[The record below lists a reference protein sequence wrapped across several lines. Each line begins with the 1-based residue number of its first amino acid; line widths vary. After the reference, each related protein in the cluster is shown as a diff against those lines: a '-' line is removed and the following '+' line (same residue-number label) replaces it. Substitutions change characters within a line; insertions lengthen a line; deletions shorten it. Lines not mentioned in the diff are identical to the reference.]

1 MDQVRLSLRHLRS
14 FLAVADAG
22 SVTGASEI
30 VHVTQSAVTQAVAR
44 LEAVLGAT
52 LFERRPRGM
61 SLTPTGRILEARA
74 RAAFRL
80 IDSPAPSTVQMDAFL
95 AVADAGSYAAAAA
108 LTGQSEAGL
117 HRSVTDLAFTM
128 REPVFERRGRGLAL
142 TTFGRNLA
150 RRLRLGRAELR
161 SAVAEIIAIDR
172 QASGRIVI
180 GAMPLSRSK
189 PLPATLAAFRVALPS
204 VEVAVIEGAHNE
216 LMGPLRDGD
225 IDIVIGALRDPTPG
239 PDVRQHP
246 LFEDRPA
253 IAGRPDHP
261 LARLKRDL
269 TAEDLLTFPWIMSRP
284 GTPLRILWDTMFA
297 AVGRTPPRVE
307 IECGSMALI
316 RDLLVRG
323 DYLTLISP
331 IQIALELKFGW
342 LTAVADPPGDLRR
355 TIGVTTRTDWRP
367 TSIQRR
373 FLEILETESGR

>member
-1 MDQVRLSLRHLRS
+1 
-14 FLAVADAG
+14 
-22 SVTGASEI
+22 
-30 VHVTQSAVTQAVAR
+30 
-44 LEAVLGAT
+44 
-52 LFERRPRGM
+52 M